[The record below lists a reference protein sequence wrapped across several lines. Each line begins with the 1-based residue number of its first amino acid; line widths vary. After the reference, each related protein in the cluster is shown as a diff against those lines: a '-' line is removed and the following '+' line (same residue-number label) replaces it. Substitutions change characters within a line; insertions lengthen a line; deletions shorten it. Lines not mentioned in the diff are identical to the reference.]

1 MHDLL
6 ALYHEMIVDHGK
18 NPRNFGV
25 LENAHELKDL
35 NPLCGDQLTL
45 YVKIDGDIITDAKF
59 SGQGCAIS
67 MASSSLMTQ
76 AIKGK
81 TLAEAKTLFE
91 AFHGLIMQETT
102 LEHVGAILGKLAV
115 LQGVA
120 AYPSRIKCATLAWHA
135 LNGIL
140 DGANAPVST
149 EK

>member
-1 MHDLL
+1 MDNLV

-25 LENAHELKDL
+25 LEGVHELKGL
-35 NPLCGDQLTL
+35 NPLCGDQITL
-45 YVKIDGDIITDAKF
+45 YVKIEGGKITDAKF

-81 TLAEAKTLFE
+81 TVVEAKTLFE
-91 AFHGLIMQETT
+91 AFHGLIMQETS
-102 LEHVGAILGKLAV
+102 LDHVNPILGKLAV

-140 DGANAPVST
+140 EGADAPVST